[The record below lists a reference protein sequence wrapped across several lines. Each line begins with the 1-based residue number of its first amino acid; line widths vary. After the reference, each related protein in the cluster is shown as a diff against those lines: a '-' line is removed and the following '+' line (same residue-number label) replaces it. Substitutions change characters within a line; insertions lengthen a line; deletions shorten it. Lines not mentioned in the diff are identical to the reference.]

1 MVYVKKNLGSTGK
14 FLLTK
19 MDGHYFLCIFLC
31 LKDWLLLI
39 TRKNL
44 YLPLLV
50 SILADG
56 FHICLKY
63 TETDIHFIIL
73 IKIQHKCVL
82 SEKISKLLWI
92 IHRPWNCS
100 LPENWPN
107 FNYLYS
113 ELRFQV
119 NWHTFLKRYVT
130 VKLSACSVNLA
141 TQDTKSSSA
150 DLTVIPHQLT
160 PLLISSWL
168 VSGLFKK
175 DNAR

>member
-1 MVYVKKNLGSTGK
+1 
-14 FLLTK
+14 
-19 MDGHYFLCIFLC
+19 MDGHCFFVLFLS

-39 TRKNL
+39 TPENL
-44 YLPLLV
+44 YFPLLV

-56 FHICLKY
+56 FDICLKY
-63 TETDIHFIIL
+63 TVTAIHFIIL
-73 IKIQHKCVL
+73 IKTQHKCVL
-82 SEKISKLLWI
+82 SERISKILWK

-100 LPENWPN
+100 LPENWPY

-119 NWHTFLKRYVT
+119 NWHTFLKRHVT
-130 VKLSACSVNLA
+130 VKLNACSFNLA

-160 PLLISSWL
+160 PLLISLWL

>member
-44 YLPLLV
+44 YLPLVV

-56 FHICLKY
+56 FDICLKY

-73 IKIQHKCVL
+73 IKIQHKCIL
-82 SEKISKLLWI
+82 SERISKLLWI

-100 LPENWPN
+100 LLENWPN

-141 TQDTKSSSA
+141 TQSQA
-150 DLTVIPHQLT
+150 QLT
-160 PLLISSWL
+160 SLSSHISWHL
-168 VSGLFKK
+168 CWYPY
-175 DNAR
+175 D